1 MSTCINVNFL
11 CVLYSAER
19 VVSDMAE
26 DKVCC
31 ASHLTTQLPDHQLVA
46 GLGAA
51 PGQTHQVCLTLCSLV
66 SCGEVT
72 SIPAGS
78 R

>member
-1 MSTCINVNFL
+1 MSTNINVKFF

-26 DKVCC
+26 DKACC
-31 ASHLTTQLPDHQLVA
+31 ASHLATQLPDHQLVA
-46 GLGAA
+46 CLRAA
-51 PGQTHQVCLTLCSLV
+51 PGLTHQACLTLCSLV
-66 SCGEVT
+66 SCVEVT